1 MALEAEGLGATLQ
14 HFHWVPDVTQYFR
27 ECTFY
32 ACAREIC
39 LANIDAENELGLP
52 TSWKP
57 KSQLVFGTPVAPAGE
72 KTFKPIEEKL
82 KIFS

>member
-1 MALEAEGLGATLQ
+1 VSA
-14 HFHWVPDVTQYFR
+14 
-27 ECTFY
+27 FY
-32 ACAREIC
+32 ASVRGIW

-52 TSWKP
+52 APWKP